1 MAGVP
6 QHPARC
12 TARDAGVRM
21 RRVNK
26 RRVNRRRNEDRESGI
41 LKCVS
46 ARALSSGDRH
56 KTVAVQSRR
65 RNRRKKPSGAPAVV
79 PGVVQCVRQ
88 SCDKTQSK
96 MHQGRKYTYMSWPIY
111 IYDHINILLYR

>member
-26 RRVNRRRNEDRESGI
+26 RRVNRRRNGDRESGI

-46 ARALSSGDRH
+46 ARALSSGIG
-56 KTVAVQSRR
+56 TRR
-65 RNRRKKPSGAPAVV
+65 SPFSHGGETEERNRAA
-79 PGVVQCVRQ
+79 RQ
-88 SCDKTQSK
+88 Q
-96 MHQGRKYTYMSWPIY
+96 
-111 IYDHINILLYR
+111 